1 MSPRSA
7 ARAGGRQERAGTP
20 AEKRAATRATQARTS
35 RENAGGERGGD
46 VAPAAA
52 PQADAAPPLEQ
63 GPVEVS
69 APPPAEEGT
78 TADPTP
84 SLATATAAAAS
95 AAPLVATLGAATLAA
110 TAAAATVAGLGAD
123 PLGAVKTS
131 EIDLERAL
139 NDPAGLFE
147 NPDAVVHHPAL
158 TREQKIQILNN
169 WQLDA
174 SRLEG
179 SEGEGM
185 LGEGAPMLHRVGVA
199 LAALTG
205 QR

>member
-1 MSPRSA
+1 VSPRSA
-7 ARAGGRQERAGTP
+7 ARAGGRQGRAGTP

-35 RENAGGERGGD
+35 RAKVGGERGGD

-63 GPVEVS
+63 APVEVS

-78 TADPTP
+78 TAGPTP

-123 PLGAVKTS
+123 PLGAVKS
-131 EIDLERAL
+131 QIDLERAL
-139 NDPAGLFE
+139 NDPADLFE
-147 NPDAVVHHPAL
+147 TPDAVVHHPAL

-185 LGEGAPMLHRVGVA
+185 MGEDAPMLHRVRVA

-205 QR
+205 QQ